1 MTGGA
6 ISVFS
11 TARDVEAVVRMTG
24 TQLAAGNERERLTGQ
39 LAFLLDAARFAVAE
53 DVAIALA
60 RWVLLGE
67 RGPARRPMV
76 QFVDV
81 RVAGSTGDAHT
92 CLAATDAQYETEV
105 QSFGEVDIVHEAAEC
120 GVYLE
125 RLPPGAV
132 LPTHHH
138 RTLDEWELVLGD
150 GLLLQGAP
158 VAAGVA
164 HHWPRRFPHRYENAS
179 AVEQAFLCVDRP
191 AFVPTDEQPVDVG
204 IEDLARTSPT
214 VYF

>member
-1 MTGGA
+1 MTDGV
-6 ISVFS
+6 ISVCS
-11 TARDVEAVVRMTG
+11 TARDVEAVVRTTG
-24 TQLAAGNERERLTGQ
+24 SHPAAGNERARLAGQ
-39 LAFLLDAARFAVAE
+39 LAFLLDAARFDLAE

-67 RGPARRPMV
+67 RGPAHEPGV
-76 QFVDV
+76 ISVDV
-81 RVAGSTGDAHT
+81 RVTGATGDARS
-92 CLAATDAQYETEV
+92 CLVAVDTRYQTEV
-105 QSFGEVDIVHEAAEC
+105 QPFGEVDIVHEAAEC

-158 VAAGVA
+158 VSAGIA
-164 HHWPRRFPHRYENAS
+164 HHWPRRFPHRYENPS

-191 AFVPTDEQPVDVG
+191 AFVPTDEDPDDTPT
-204 IEDLARTSPT
+204 EDLARTPPT

>member
-1 MTGGA
+1 M
-6 ISVFS
+6 FS

-24 TQLAAGNERERLTGQ
+24 SQVAARNERERLTGQ
-39 LAFLLDAARFAVAE
+39 LTFLLDAARFAVAD

-60 RWVLLGE
+60 RWVLLGQ
-67 RGPARRPMV
+67 RGPARRPIV
-76 QFVDV
+76 QSVDV
-81 RVAGSTGDAHT
+81 RVAGPRGDAHC
-92 CLAATDAQYETEV
+92 CLAATDARYETEV
-105 QSFGEVDIVHEAAEC
+105 QSFGEVDIVYEVAEC

-125 RLPPGAV
+125 RLPRGAV

-191 AFVPTDEQPVDVG
+191 AFVPTDEEPVDVR
-204 IEDLARTSPT
+204 IEDLARTAPT